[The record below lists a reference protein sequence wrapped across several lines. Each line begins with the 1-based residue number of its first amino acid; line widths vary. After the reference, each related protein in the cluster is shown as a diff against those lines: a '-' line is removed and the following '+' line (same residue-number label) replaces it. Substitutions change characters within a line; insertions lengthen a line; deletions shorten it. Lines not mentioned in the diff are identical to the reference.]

1 MSPADL
7 TPEEAAVMDA
17 LSAEVTAAMNTAMKA
32 IRTAVEG
39 HQGLALHTTIAWFVS
54 HYAGQ
59 LAARGEFIAINAG
72 GSRKEVSRLCGGS
85 FQDGRNHAWEE
96 AEAAG
101 GIIRANTPTTGA
113 AQ

>member
-1 MSPADL
+1 MNPADL

-17 LSAEVTAAMNTAMKA
+17 LSAEVTAAMNTAMRA

-39 HQGLALHTTIAWFVS
+39 HQGLALHAQIAWFVS

-72 GSRKEVSRLCGGS
+72 GSRKDVSELCAGS
-85 FQDGRNHAWEE
+85 FQDGRSHAWAQ

-101 GIIRANTPTTGA
+101 GIIQTNAPTTGA